1 MVAIL
6 ALLLGILFPSLMAA
20 REAARRS
27 VCSNNCNELLKGCS
41 AYAQRTSLH
50 MGRNTVNNR
59 PNTPGML
66 PCVDPETDSW
76 SDPRTGNAAALWLL
90 VKHDFVEP
98 ESLVCPTASQV
109 LGHEPGADDADGIV
123 ATATETTCSYGYISM
138 VREEG
143 GTEGLDVREQ
153 TTLERLP
160 GRTAVVG
167 DGNPRASFNDNGLQ
181 AVYAGSDLSQ
191 GNSDNHRKAG
201 QNIGILDGAVLWREV
216 ATLDEVDGSDDDLG
230 DVDYIYSSGDG
241 ASKVI
246 RKNIED
252 NLLIP

>member
-6 ALLLGILFPSLMAA
+6 ALLVGILFPSLMAA

-59 PNTPGML
+59 ANTPGML
-66 PCVDPETDSW
+66 PCVDPETDTW

-90 VKHDFVEP
+90 VEQDFIEP
-98 ESLVCPTASQV
+98 ESLICPTASQV
-109 LGHEPGADDADGIV
+109 FGHEPGADDDTGIV
-123 ATATETTCSYGYISM
+123 ATPTKTTCSYGYISM

-143 GTEGLDVREQ
+143 GTDGLDVRER
-153 TTLERLP
+153 TTLEGLP

-167 DGNPRASFNDNGLQ
+167 DANPRASFNDDALQ
-181 AVYAGSDLSQ
+181 AVYSGNDLEE
-191 GNSDNHRKAG
+191 GNSGNHRTAG
-201 QNIGILDGAVLWREV
+201 QNVGILEGAVLWREV
-216 ATLDEVDGSDDDLG
+216 ATLDDLDGANDLG
-230 DVDYIYSSGDG
+230 DIDYLYGSADGD
-241 ASKVI
+241 AKLI

-252 NLLIP
+252 DLLIP